1 MFSITMQRIN
11 LGLLNLW
18 VEFKVIIPQQKS
30 VRITRK
36 PPSASFSNQSVFSPF
51 LTHTLPRYLES
62 PNAEVLGNFRKAQY
76 CTSYG

>member
-1 MFSITMQRIN
+1 MQRIN

-18 VEFKVIIPQQKS
+18 VKFNVIIHLQKS

-36 PPSASFSNQSVFSPF
+36 PPSVSFSNQSVFSPI
-51 LTHTLPRYLES
+51 LTPTLLRYLES

-76 CTSYG
+76 CISYG